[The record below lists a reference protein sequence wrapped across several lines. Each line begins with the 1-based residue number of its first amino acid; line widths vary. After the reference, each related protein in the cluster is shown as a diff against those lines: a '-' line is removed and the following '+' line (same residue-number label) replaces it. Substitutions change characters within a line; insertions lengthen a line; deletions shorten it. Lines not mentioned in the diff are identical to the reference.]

1 MNQMISVKN
10 NIIEQKNKEVIVD
23 IYIYKIVVN
32 YNYTKILIIL
42 IIN

>member
-1 MNQMISVKN
+1 MISVKN